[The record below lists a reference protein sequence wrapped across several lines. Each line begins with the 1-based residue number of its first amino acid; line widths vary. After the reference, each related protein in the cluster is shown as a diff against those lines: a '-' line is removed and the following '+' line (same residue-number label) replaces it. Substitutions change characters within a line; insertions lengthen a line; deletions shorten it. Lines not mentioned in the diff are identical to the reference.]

1 MSELL
6 KEDVMTKKKKKV
18 LLPSVNAIEW
28 TLSSVQ
34 HISMGPNIS

>member
-6 KEDVMTKKKKKV
+6 KEDVMEKKKV

-28 TLSSVQ
+28 TLSSLQ
-34 HISMGPNIS
+34 HISMGLNIS